1 LLLPPSEPG
10 IVSSGVTS
18 RLKSDILVVHMD
30 RPRILDRVNSP
41 ADLKAL
47 TAPELEQLAV
57 ELRELIV
64 EVISING
71 GHLAS
76 SLGAVETAI
85 ALHRVFDSPRDKTVW
100 DVGHQSYA
108 HKLLTG
114 RKDRFAT
121 IRQYGG
127 LSGFPSMNES
137 PHDAFGTGH
146 AGTSISAA
154 LGIALARD
162 MEKADYH
169 VIAVIGDASIA
180 SGMAFEGLNH
190 AGHLG
195 TRLIVVLNDNGMAIS
210 PSVGALARFL
220 SRVRLDDRYER
231 TKRRMKNAFDHL
243 PFGKF
248 AWQMG
253 RGMERAIIPSAFWEE
268 LGFTYVGPI
277 DGHNITAIE
286 TALHKAKNLSGKPT
300 LVHVLTQ
307 KGKGCDE
314 AESDATKY
322 HGLSPSNGVVS
333 DAPTYSKVF
342 GQTVAQLMSENDKVV
357 AISAAMLD
365 GTGLAEVAARFP
377 GRVFDVGICEQHA
390 VTLAA
395 GLATQGYI
403 PIIAIYSTF
412 LQRAYDQVVHDVCL
426 QNLPVIF
433 AVDRAGIVGDDGKTH
448 QGPFDISFLR
458 CLPNLVL
465 ASPADEDELRH
476 LLYSAVTYRRP
487 VAIRYPRGNG
497 QGVFLEPRLRALPPG
512 KGDLVRT
519 GKDLAIVA
527 IGPIVHSALGAAEL
541 LAAQDIDVA
550 VINARFA
557 KPLDAEL
564 IITLA
569 RETGK
574 VLTVEENTLCGGFGS
589 AVMEMAADADP
600 SGVKIRCLGLPD
612 RFIEHGPQ
620 ELLRSLFGI
629 DAEGIARHVRTV
641 FPELFKVPS
650 ERREP

>member
-1 LLLPPSEPG
+1 
-10 IVSSGVTS
+10 
-18 RLKSDILVVHMD
+18 MD

-57 ELRELIV
+57 ELRDLIV
-64 EVISING
+64 EVISLNG

-76 SLGAVETAI
+76 SLGAVEMGI

-127 LSGFPSMNES
+127 LSGFPAMDES

-162 MEKADYH
+162 MAKADYH
-169 VIAVIGDASIA
+169 VIAVIGDGSIA

-210 PSVGALARFL
+210 PSVGAVARFL
-220 SRVRLDDRYER
+220 NRVRLDDRYER
-231 TKRRMKNAFDHL
+231 AKSRLKKAFDHL

-253 RGMERAIIPSAFWEE
+253 RGMERAIIPSALWEE
-268 LGFTYVGPI
+268 LGFSYVGPI
-277 DGHNITAIE
+277 DGHDITAIE
-286 TALHKAKNLSGKPT
+286 TALLKAKNYNGKPA
-300 LVHVLTQ
+300 LVHILTQ

-314 AESDATKY
+314 AENDATKY
-322 HGLSPSNGVVS
+322 HGISPSNGAVS
-333 DAPTYSKVF
+333 DAPTYSKIF

-357 AISAAMLD
+357 TISAAMLD

-412 LQRAYDQVVHDVCL
+412 LQRAYDQIVHDVCL

-433 AVDRAGIVGDDGKTH
+433 AVDRAGVVGDDGKTH

-458 CLPNLVL
+458 CLPNLIL
-465 ASPADEDELRH
+465 ASPGDEDELRH
-476 LLYSAVTYRRP
+476 LLYSAVTYRQP
-487 VAIRYPRGNG
+487 VAIRYPRGHG

-541 LAAQDIDVA
+541 LAGQYIDAA
-550 VINARFA
+550 VVNARFV

-564 IITLA
+564 ILNLG

-589 AVMEMAADADP
+589 AVMEMLAGADT
-600 SGVKIRCLGLPD
+600 SGIKIRCLGLPD

-620 ELLRSLFGI
+620 ELLRSLLGI
-629 DAEGIARHVRTV
+629 DAEGIARHVRTA
-641 FPELFKVPS
+641 FPELCKMPS